1 MTKDYKNDKMSKSN
15 VTKRQAQKN
24 SQNIKDLW
32 VKKKAPPP
40 PTNSASTSTPNE
52 AVQALQN
59 EPNSNNEIPRIQVD
73 PPGER
78 EDEQMSECAGGRTNE
93 STRELTSRRAGGRG
107 DPTRVRTGSGMD
119 GSLSRQESNGV
130 GGNSNEGGRGDYNY
144 GDGGGDGG
152 GGDEEGNSSKQRRYW
167 PEHMYDFFDAVKATV
182 DANAE
187 FKGRGSTARFEG
199 TMPTEYCQEFLPA
212 SYSCL
217 AT

>member
-1 MTKDYKNDKMSKSN
+1 MTKDYKNDKRSKSN

-78 EDEQMSECAGGRTNE
+78 EDERMCGWTN
-93 STRELTSRRAGGRG
+93 
-107 DPTRVRTGSGMD
+107 
-119 GSLSRQESNGV
+119 
-130 GGNSNEGGRGDYNY
+130 
-144 GDGGGDGG
+144 
-152 GGDEEGNSSKQRRYW
+152 QR
-167 PEHMYDFFDAVKATV
+167 V
-182 DANAE
+182 DARAD
-187 FKGRGSTARFEG
+187 K
-199 TMPTEYCQEFLPA
+199 
-212 SYSCL
+212 
-217 AT
+217 